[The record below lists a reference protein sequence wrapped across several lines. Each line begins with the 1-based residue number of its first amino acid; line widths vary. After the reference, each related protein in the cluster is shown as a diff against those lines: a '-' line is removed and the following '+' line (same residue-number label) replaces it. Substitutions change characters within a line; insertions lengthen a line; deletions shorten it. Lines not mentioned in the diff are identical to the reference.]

1 MVMVPGMYAYLVP
14 SFVAVA
20 ALFGLFLLTRLALG
34 GVPLLISVRVFY
46 AMAMLPVAAI
56 TTSALWR
63 HLAGPRLVNQES
75 FFAFAALACAII
87 LAVISRRS
95 GSYYILGIPAQDFF
109 DSLHKTIKHKG
120 LAYEENLP
128 DLKIKDGP
136 LLFVEAFEGQD
147 TGHIGAQAGQDT
159 KIVKEIAQGIIG
171 QFSVSGQKPGTP
183 PLLAV
188 FLFLCLGAAIWS
200 HIQISAVNSGFYIGL
215 GQKHLQGGQHETALK
230 AFEMA
235 WEQDTGNSVA
245 LLWKGIALAHLERH
259 AMAEA
264 SMKEAARLDP
274 TDCEII
280 INLAR
285 LKATVRDPEIL
296 DAQEA
301 LGLIQ
306 GASFCPQTAFFL
318 DTKAAVL
325 ARAGDFEQ
333 AARVQQEAI
342 ELLKSMKAGKELME
356 EVQHRL
362 MLYEAG
368 LAWSQ

>member
-1 MVMVPGMYAYLVP
+1 MYAYMVP
-14 SFVAVA
+14 SLVAVA

-56 TTSALWR
+56 TASAMWR
-63 HLAGPRLVNQES
+63 HLAGPRLVAPES
-75 FFAFAALACAII
+75 FFAFAALACGVV

-95 GSYYILGIPAQDFF
+95 GSYYILGIPSQDFF
-109 DSLHKTIKHKG
+109 DSLHKTLKHKG
-120 LAYEENLP
+120 LSYEENLP

-147 TGHIGAQAGQDT
+147 TGHIGAQAGQDK

-171 QFSVSGQKPGTP
+171 RFSVSGQKPGTP

-188 FLFLCLGAAIWS
+188 FLFLCLGAALWS
-200 HIQISAVNSGFYIGL
+200 HIQISSVNSGFYLDQGHKHIQE
-215 GQKHLQGGQHETALK
+215 GQYETALK

-235 WEQDTGNSVA
+235 WKQDTGNPVA
-245 LLWKGIALAHLERH
+245 LMWQGVALAHLGRH
-259 AMAEA
+259 ALAEA
-264 SMKEAARLDP
+264 SMREAARLDP
-274 TDCEII
+274 TDCEIMT
-280 INLAR
+280 NLAR
-285 LKATVRDPEIL
+285 LKATASDQKIL

-301 LGLIQ
+301 LALMQ
-306 GASFCPQTAFFL
+306 RASFCPQTAFFL

-342 ELLKSMKAGKELME
+342 ELLKTMNAGKELME
-356 EVQHRL
+356 QVQHRL
-362 MLYEAG
+362 SLYEAG